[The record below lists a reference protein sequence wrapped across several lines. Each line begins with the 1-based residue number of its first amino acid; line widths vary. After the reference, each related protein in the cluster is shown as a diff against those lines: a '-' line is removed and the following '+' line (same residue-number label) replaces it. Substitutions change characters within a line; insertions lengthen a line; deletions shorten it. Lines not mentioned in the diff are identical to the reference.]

1 MLIYAFTT
9 KNIFL
14 LNFIELLVFKTY
26 YIFKVRLIVSSDL
39 ERRN

>member
-14 LNFIELLVFKTY
+14 LNFIEEIAFKIY